1 MSDMTDKAAKYNQ
14 IAWDSFRRQ
23 RDEGLSQ
30 WRRDSAEDIL
40 TGKGHLR
47 REYIE
52 LAGDVSGKRLLDM
65 GCGEAAETCEWAR
78 LGADV
83 VGVDNS
89 SKQIEAGRRN
99 AEKLGVNCR
108 LVVADLLRLPKE
120 FLRGEFDIVFS
131 CYVTAWIG
139 DKDRWFRD
147 VHRAL
152 KPGGVFLLGGGHP
165 VTDFICWR
173 EEEDFAA
180 ESYLSEGPF
189 TFASNTAHD
198 FNPAGEYITTIE
210 WAHTLGTMITSL
222 ARNGFRITHLA
233 ELSPILEGAAKG
245 LPEDFVLCAGKDG

>member
-1 MSDMTDKAAKYNQ
+1 MSKTTDEAAKCNRA
-14 IAWDSFRRQ
+14 AWDSFRRQ

-30 WRRDSAEDIL
+30 ERHDSAEDIL
-40 TGKGHLR
+40 RGKGFLP

-78 LGADV
+78 LGAEV

-89 SKQIEAGRRN
+89 PKQIEAGRRN
-99 AEKLGVNCR
+99 AEKLGVSCR

-120 FLRGEFDIVFS
+120 LLKGEFDIVFS
-131 CYVTAWIG
+131 RWVTAWIG
-139 DKDRWFRD
+139 DKDKWFRD
-147 VHRAL
+147 VYRAL

-165 VTDFICWR
+165 VTDFVNWR

-198 FNPAGEYITTIE
+198 FNPAGEFLTTVE
-210 WAHTLGTMITSL
+210 WAHTLGTMITSP
-222 ARNGFRITHLA
+222 ARHGFRITHLV
-233 ELSPILEGAAKG
+233 ELSPMPEGAAKG
-245 LPEDFVLCAGKDG
+245 LPEEFVVRAVKE

>member
-1 MSDMTDKAAKYNQ
+1 MSNMTDKAAELNRE
-14 IAWDSFRRQ
+14 AWNSFRRQ
-23 RDEGLSQ
+23 RDEGLTQ
-30 WRRDSAEDIL
+30 HRRDSAEDIL
-40 TGKGHLR
+40 TGKGHLG

-78 LGADV
+78 LGALV

-89 SKQIEAGRRN
+89 PKQIEAGRRN
-99 AEKLGVNCR
+99 AEKLGVSCR
-108 LVVADLLRLPKE
+108 LVVADLLRPPDEL
-120 FLRGEFDIVFS
+120 LRGEFDIVFS

-139 DKDRWFRD
+139 DKDKWFHD
-147 VHRAL
+147 VHSAL

-165 VTDFICWR
+165 LTDFVQWR

-198 FNPAGEYITTIE
+198 FNPAGEFITTVE

-222 ARNGFRITHLA
+222 ARHGFRITHLVEMA
-233 ELSPILEGAAKG
+233 PAQEGPAKG
-245 LPEDFVLCAGKDG
+245 LPEDFIMRAVKE